1 MAGPATL
8 RPPPPCA
15 PRWHRMLAVAV
26 LLAAAG
32 CSGAADTPSSP
43 PSTPPPPTPTGTAAT
58 VPAFDRGRLA
68 AVIPVPGA
76 ASMTVADGML
86 WVRKGAG
93 TVVRV
98 APTTNRVVGK
108 PLRVPADAEA
118 IAVADGALWVARVA
132 PGDLGTPHTDAV
144 TRVDLASG
152 HTGAT
157 IPVRRAPLDLA
168 ATPGAVWVTNSGAG
182 GDRVARINP
191 TTNRVAGRPVRIGA
205 SPQSLAVGG
214 GSLWVANHDERTVA
228 RIDLA
233 SGRLVADIPVPSEP
247 HRVAYGAGAVW
258 VGNWHDNSVSRID
271 PATNRLV
278 GSPIP
283 IGAHHAGNLVVGA
296 GSVWVTSDY
305 RVDAAPEDVVVV
317 RIDPQANR
325 AVETIA
331 VGGHPIDVA
340 AAGGA
345 VWVSVANPGRLLRI
359 AGR

>member
-8 RPPPPCA
+8 RAPLPCA
-15 PRWHRMLAVAV
+15 PRWHKVLAVAV

-32 CSGAADTPSSP
+32 CSGATDSPSSP
-43 PSTPPPPTPTGTAAT
+43 RSTQPPAAPTDTGAT
-58 VPAFDRGRLA
+58 VPVFDRGRFA

-76 ASMTVADGML
+76 RSLAVADGVL
-86 WVRKGAG
+86 WVLASGG
-93 TVVRV
+93 VVRID
-98 APTTNRVVGK
+98 PESNRVVGQ

-118 IAVADGALWVARVA
+118 IAVGDGALWVAGVA
-132 PGDLGTPHTDAV
+132 PGDLATPGDDAV
-144 TRVDLASG
+144 TRIDLATG
-152 HTGAT
+152 HTEAT
-157 IPVRRAPLDLA
+157 TTVGRAPLDLA
-168 ATPGAVWVTNSGAG
+168 ATPGAVWVTNAG
-182 GDRVARINP
+182 GGDSVARIDP
-191 TTNRVAGRPVRIGA
+191 HTNQLAGRPIRTGA
-205 SPQSLAVGG
+205 SPQSLATGG
-214 GSLWVANHDERTVA
+214 GSLWVVNHDAAAVT

-233 SGRLVADIPVPSEP
+233 SGKVLADIPVPSEP

-271 PATNRLV
+271 PATNRVV

-283 IGAHHAGNLVVGA
+283 IGFHHAGNLAVGA

-317 RIDPQANR
+317 RIDPQTNR

-340 AAGGA
+340 ATEGA

>member
-8 RPPPPCA
+8 RPPPSCA
-15 PRWHRMLAVAV
+15 PRWQRLVVAV

-32 CSGAADTPSSP
+32 CSGATDTPSSP
-43 PSTPPPPTPTGTAAT
+43 RSTQPPPTPTGAGAS
-58 VPAFDRGRLA
+58 VPAFDRGRFT

-76 ASMTVADGML
+76 ASMTVADGRL
-86 WVRKGAG
+86 WVRKGVG

-118 IAVADGALWVARVA
+118 IAVGDGALWVARVA
-132 PGDLGTPHTDAV
+132 PGDLGTPHNDAV

-152 HTGAT
+152 RTVAT
-157 IPVRRAPLDLA
+157 ITVRRGPLDLA
-168 ATPGAVWVTNSGAG
+168 ATPGAVWVTNAGAG
-182 GDRVARINP
+182 GDSVARINP
-191 TTNRVAGRPVRIGA
+191 KTNRVAGRPVRTGA

-233 SGRLVADIPVPSEP
+233 SGKVVADIPVPSEP
-247 HRVAYGAGAVW
+247 HRVAYGAGAAW
-258 VGNWHDNSVSRID
+258 VGNWHDDSVSRID
-271 PATNRLV
+271 PATNRVV
-278 GSPIP
+278 GSPIS
-283 IGAHHAGNLVVGA
+283 IGFHHAGNLVVGA
-296 GSVWVTSDY
+296 GGVWVTSDY
-305 RVDAAPEDVVVV
+305 RVDGAAQDTVVV
-317 RIDPQANR
+317 RIDTQTNR

>member
-1 MAGPATL
+1 
-8 RPPPPCA
+8 
-15 PRWHRMLAVAV
+15 
-26 LLAAAG
+26 
-32 CSGAADTPSSP
+32 
-43 PSTPPPPTPTGTAAT
+43 
-58 VPAFDRGRLA
+58 
-68 AVIPVPGA
+68 
-76 ASMTVADGML
+76 MTNA
-86 WVRKGAG
+86 
-93 TVVRV
+93 
-98 APTTNRVVGK
+98 
-108 PLRVPADAEA
+108 
-118 IAVADGALWVARVA
+118 
-132 PGDLGTPHTDAV
+132 
-144 TRVDLASG
+144 
-152 HTGAT
+152 
-157 IPVRRAPLDLA
+157 
-168 ATPGAVWVTNSGAG
+168 GAG
-182 GDRVARINP
+182 GDRVARIDP
-191 TTNRVAGRPVRIGA
+191 RTNRLLDRPVRTGA

-296 GSVWVTSDY
+296 GGVWVTSDY
-305 RVDAAPEDVVVV
+305 RVDGAAEDTVVI
-317 RIDPQANR
+317 RIDAQTNR